1 MGDDDANEVLLL
13 VIRLAARITAI
24 LEFFLV
30 VLPGSGGL
38 CAEDIVEY
46 ILRLIN
52 KFDRIKQ
59 ITNIINY

>member
-1 MGDDDANEVLLL
+1 
-13 VIRLAARITAI
+13 
-24 LEFFLV
+24 LELFLI